1 MSLPRRLPRRLL
13 TALAGCVLAALAA
26 LPAQSLAAAPP
37 RIDVRASAL
46 IDANTG
52 QQLYGINA
60 RAELPIASATK
71 LMTVLVTLEHARLD
85 RTVAAPAYQLSAADS
100 QIGLVEGER
109 MTVHDLVI
117 AMMLPSADDA
127 AEDLAYNIGGRSVTR
142 FVAMMN
148 AEAARL
154 GLKHTHYST
163 PVGLDTPGNYST
175 ATDLV
180 ALAQYVL
187 RTQPYVRRVVDR
199 PSAVIRIGARVR
211 RVSNLNNLVGRVR
224 WVNGVKTGHTLG
236 AGYVL
241 VGSGTRN
248 GLTLI
253 SAVLGATSE
262 SARESDTLAILDWGF
277 RNFAVVTPV
286 TPGAVVV
293 RRPVKGRHGL
303 QAALLASGGF
313 SRVLP
318 RSTPVST
325 VVHASRQLT
334 GPLRKGAVVGR
345 VVVLAGGVPVASI
358 PLRLARAVPAPPS
371 SLTAMTILGPFTL
384 VVLVLL
390 LGAVVIRARRER
402 PAARRAAGEPKHD
415 HHRHAQSGARQDAG
429 GS

>member
-1 MSLPRRLPRRLL
+1 VSRPGRLV
-13 TALAGCVLAALAA
+13 TALAACVAAALAV
-26 LPAQSLAAAPP
+26 LPAPGLAAPAPQ
-37 RIDVRASAL
+37 IDVRASAL

-52 QQLYGINA
+52 QQLYGRNA
-60 RAELPIASATK
+60 KAELPIASTTK
-71 LMTVLVTLEHARLD
+71 LMTALVTLQHAGLD
-85 RTVAAPAYQLSAADS
+85 RTVSAPAYQLAAADS
-100 QIGLVEGER
+100 QIGLMKGER

-127 AEDLAYNIGGRSVTR
+127 AEDLAYNVGGRSVAR

-154 GLKHTHYST
+154 GLRHTHYTT

-180 ALAQYVL
+180 ALAQYAL
-187 RTQPYVRRVVDR
+187 RTQPFFRRVVDL
-199 PSAVIRIGARVR
+199 PTAVIRVGDNSR
-211 RVSNLNNLVGRVR
+211 RVANLNSLVGRVP
-224 WVNGVKTGHTLG
+224 WVTGVKTGHTLG

-241 VGSGTRN
+241 VGSGTR
-248 GLTLI
+248 GGMTLI

-262 SARESDTLAILDWGF
+262 SARESDTLATLDWGF
-277 RNFAVVTPV
+277 HNFTLVTPV
-286 TPGAVVV
+286 TAGTVVV
-293 RRPVKGRHGL
+293 RRQVKGRHGL
-303 QAALLASGGF
+303 RAALVATGGF
-313 SRVLP
+313 SRVFP
-318 RSTPVST
+318 RSTPVRT
-325 VVHASRQLT
+325 VVRAARQLT
-334 GPLRKGAVVGR
+334 GPLRRGAVVGR
-345 VVVLAGGVPVASI
+345 VVVLAGGVPVKSI

-371 SLTAMTILGPFTL
+371 SLTATTILGPFTL

-390 LGAVVIRARRER
+390 LGAVVIRARRGR